1 MIHLSNECIFQHGP
15 LDSFRA
21 FPFES
26 YLGQLNLLLRGTRNP
41 LAQLKRRLSEIDHV
55 GNDFQTASE
64 STFNFPKSLK
74 PQSNN
79 DSFFMIDK
87 HEILYVTVI
96 SYLNVTGILVLL
108 NSTNLQVTSFYDEPL
123 ESSKLNV
130 YVADNLFREL
140 GDDREK
146 TISLSKS
153 NRNLVKCVFSL
164 MAFDEGEN

>member
-1 MIHLSNECIFQHGP
+1 
-15 LDSFRA
+15 
-21 FPFES
+21 
-26 YLGQLNLLLRGTRNP
+26 
-41 LAQLKRRLSEIDHV
+41 
-55 GNDFQTASE
+55 
-64 STFNFPKSLK
+64 
-74 PQSNN
+74 
-79 DSFFMIDK
+79 MIDK

-108 NSTNLQVTSFYDEPL
+108 NTTNLQVTSIYDEPL

-146 TISLSKS
+146 TISLSNS